1 MSCSIGYA
9 KKPCYENIKMESLF
23 NECGLVRNW
32 EFKCLY
38 ILIKAKIEYL
48 HNLQY

>member
-23 NECGLVRNW
+23 NECGQKLGFQMFV
-32 EFKCLY
+32 
-38 ILIKAKIEYL
+38 YL
-48 HNLQY
+48 DKSKN